1 MICVKIF
8 SFYHITFI
16 LQTAGFPRGIE
27 CMERVLNC
35 EISFQDLENSIGLCQ
50 SIHKVLKKYG
60 NSKFSHLFIQILFF
74 TADDSFADIF
84 CFVLHEY
91 NFEKM
96 EISDGIKQH
105 FHLVLEKYGKWFLKM
120 CGNPEIVEFQ
130 IFLQNFGETRIES
143 SSPRKQSSAPRIC
156 TLTLFFFVSV
166 SWAARKSNRTR
177 RKVPR
182 LRYSHA
188 CVRSGERQGQNAR
201 VHEQIFGRGWEI
213 FLCCFL
219 FSLTET
225 LFNVSCRCLGK

>member
-1 MICVKIF
+1 
-8 SFYHITFI
+8 
-16 LQTAGFPRGIE
+16 
-27 CMERVLNC
+27 MERVLNC

-91 NFEKM
+91 NFGKM

-105 FHLVLEKYGKWFLKM
+105 FRLVLEKYGKWILKM

-143 SSPRKQSSAPRIC
+143 SSPRKQSSVPPAFVRSHYFSLSVSLGQREKATVLAEKYRDFA
-156 TLTLFFFVSV
+156 TLMRVCDQASDKGRMQEYMNRFSEEVGKYFFVAFFFHL
-166 SWAARKSNRTR
+166 RK
-177 RKVPR
+177 
-182 LRYSHA
+182 RYLTY
-188 CVRSGERQGQNAR
+188 R
-201 VHEQIFGRGWEI
+201 V
-213 FLCCFL
+213 
-219 FSLTET
+219 
-225 LFNVSCRCLGK
+225 VA